1 MTSFFSLVRVSLI
14 NSFGL
19 LDGKTK
25 RNIWKRLF
33 PIFLA
38 LAFAPTLVSF
48 YFLTHEALLELIK
61 FQQTGIIISLMVS
74 GLSTLSFVSAIF
86 LIPAVFYFSKDI
98 ELLLSYPLKPHIIV
112 GAKLLISVI
121 YEYIFV
127 FFAALPILAAYV
139 MTVQVEPQFYL
150 YLVIVLLLLPVVPLV
165 IAGLIVL
172 LVMSFIPLA
181 KNRDFFNYLSG
192 FFALALALGL
202 NYAVTSSTVNPN
214 IDLVSLLVK
223 GNNSLLNYFKVIFPN
238 IPFANNALIFYHLLD
253 VLFYVGITILFIF
266 VYIFLSKYFY
276 FKAAIGINETGSNRK
291 HLSARSY
298 SQQTTAQKPIFSY
311 AIKELKLLIRTPI
324 YFLNN
329 ISIII
334 ILPIIMFG
342 SLFAIKDPD
351 IDKLYSMLRSIEWN
365 NPAFLLYAI
374 GVGLGFGAF
383 SAAIN
388 MITCSAI
395 SREGSQLYFMKYI
408 PMSYFQQI
416 QAKVYSGLFIS
427 VLGVLG
433 FIVPMVIFF
442 NIGYGV
448 AILTIISAFLGTYLI
463 NYLGIIVD
471 MIHPKLIWEQE
482 AAPVKQNINIVFVIL
497 PAIAISAIYFF
508 FIIKLPSNAL
518 VSSLIL
524 LALVLLDV
532 SVYMFTKKFSHIW
545 LSNL

>member
-1 MTSFFSLVRVSLI
+1 MTSFLALVKVSLI

-25 RNIWKRLF
+25 KNIWKKIFPLF
-33 PIFLA
+33 LI
-38 LAFAPTLVSF
+38 LAFAPTLISV
-48 YFLTHEALLELIK
+48 YFLTHEALIELIK
-61 FQQTGIIISLMVS
+61 IQQTGIIISLLLS
-74 GLSTLSFVSAIF
+74 LLSTLSFVSAIF
-86 LIPAVFYFSKDI
+86 LIPAVFYFSKDV

-127 FFAALPILAAYV
+127 FFAALPVLLAYV
-139 MTVQVEPQFYL
+139 GSVHVEPQFYL
-150 YLVIVLLLLPVVPLV
+150 YLLIVLLLLPVVPLV
-165 IAGLIVL
+165 ISGLIVL

-181 KNRDFFNYLSG
+181 KNRDFFNYFSG

-202 NYAVTSSTVNPN
+202 NYAITANTANPSV
-214 IDLVSLLVK
+214 DLISLLIQ
-223 GNNSLLNYFKVIFPN
+223 GNNSLLNYFKVIFPSL
-238 IPFANNALIFYHLLD
+238 PFANYALIFYHFFDLLI
-253 VLFYVGITILFIF
+253 YIGITIVFIF

-291 HLSARSY
+291 HLSTRSF
-298 SQQTTAQKPIFSY
+298 SQQTNASKPIFSY
-311 AIKELKLLIRTPI
+311 MIKELRILIRTPI
-324 YFLNN
+324 YLLNN
-329 ISIII
+329 ISIIV

-342 SLFAIKDPD
+342 SIFAVKDPD
-351 IDKLYSMLRSIEWN
+351 IDKLYEILRSIEWN
-365 NPAFLLYAI
+365 NPAFLLYAV

-383 SAAIN
+383 SASIN
-388 MITCSAI
+388 MITPSAI

-408 PMSYFQQI
+408 PMSYFKQI
-416 QAKVYSGLFIS
+416 QSKVFSGLFIS
-427 VLGVLG
+427 ILGILL

-442 NIGYGV
+442 NIGYV
-448 AILTIISAFLGTYLI
+448 VALLTLLSAILGTILI
-463 NYLGIIVD
+463 NYIGIIVD

-497 PAIAISAIYFF
+497 PTIAIIAFYFF

-518 VSSLIL
+518 TSSLIL
-524 LALVLLDV
+524 LSLVLIDTGIYLL
-532 SVYMFTKKFSHIW
+532 TKKFSHIW